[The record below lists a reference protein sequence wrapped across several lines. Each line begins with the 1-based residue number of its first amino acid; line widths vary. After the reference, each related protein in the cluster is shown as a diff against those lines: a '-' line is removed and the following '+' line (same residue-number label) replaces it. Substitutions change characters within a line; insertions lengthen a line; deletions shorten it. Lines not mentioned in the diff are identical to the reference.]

1 MAERKS
7 PYKASISFCIVLSML
22 TYQTRVYG
30 FCGFFVAKA
39 GAKLFNKSSQVVL
52 VRDGEKTVLT
62 MGNDYQGD
70 SKSFAL
76 VVPVPTVLK
85 EKQIRVGEQTLI
97 DRIDGF
103 TAPRLAEYFDEDPCK
118 QAIYER
124 SRLMLQKSSAPGGIS
139 VNKKMGVTIE
149 AKYAIGEYDILIL
162 SAKESSGLL
171 IWLNQNGYYLPKQA
185 NQILRSYIK
194 QDLKFFVAKVNLE
207 RLEKSGRVKLRPL
220 QIAYESPRFMLPIR
234 LGTVNSNGFQDLFI
248 YAITKKGR
256 IELVNYK
263 TKKLPTN
270 MDIPVFIKKDFQ
282 NFYKDMFAVSWQKE
296 NQKSAILEYAW
307 DMNWCDPCAENPLS
321 QKELRGLGVFWVK
334 KSSSINGRRSGGAQ
348 PAYVTR
354 LHLRYNKDTFPEDLI
369 FKTTKNK
376 KNFQGRFVIR
386 HKWKGK
392 ASCDAAESYNKNIA
406 VRHEQEAK
414 NLANLTG
421 WEISDIR
428 KKMKIKKHNQ
438 NQSDDWLDNIW
449 K

>member
-1 MAERKS
+1 MAKQKYPWTIS
-7 PYKASISFCIVLSML
+7 NIIFSIILSTL
-22 TYQTRVYG
+22 AYQAPSYG

-52 VRDGEKTVLT
+52 VRDADKTVLT

-76 VVPVPTVLK
+76 VVPVPTILK
-85 EKQIRVGEQTLI
+85 KKQIRVGEQSLI

-103 TAPRLAEYFDEDPCK
+103 TAPRLAEYFEDDPC
-118 QAIYER
+118 QRAIYEK
-124 SRLMLQKSSAPGGIS
+124 SRLSLQNSPSLRRKTE
-139 VNKKMGVTIE
+139 KKLGVTIE
-149 AKYAIGEYDILIL
+149 AQYTIGEYDILIL

-171 IWLNQNGYYLPKQA
+171 TWLNQNDYHLPKDA
-185 NQILRSYIK
+185 SPILRSYIK
-194 QDLKFFVAKVNLE
+194 QELKFFVAKVNLA

-234 LGTVNSNGFQDLFI
+234 LGTVNSQGFQELFV

-263 TKKLPTN
+263 TKKLPSN
-270 MDIPVFIKKDFQ
+270 IDIPVFIKKDFK
-282 NFYKDMFAVSWQKE
+282 NFYRDMFAVAWQKE

-307 DMNWCDPCAENPLS
+307 DMNWCDPCAENPLNK
-321 QKELRGLGVFWVK
+321 KELRDLGVFWISK
-334 KSSSINGRRSGGAQ
+334 PSTDRRQKGNAQ

-354 LHLRYNKDTFPEDLI
+354 LHLRYNKSTFPEDLI
-369 FKTTKNK
+369 FKSTQNK

-386 HKWKGK
+386 NKWRGK
-392 ASCDAAESYNKNIA
+392 ASCDAAETYKNNL
-406 VRHEQEAK
+406 VTRKEQEAK

-421 WEISDIR
+421 WEISEIR
-428 KKMKIKKHNQ
+428 KKMNIKKPKEKK
-438 NQSDDWLDNIW
+438 SDDWLDNLW